1 LAVRKHTAQ
10 RIGTRALST
19 CTPLGE
25 KMKTVRSLAAI
36 AAAAAL
42 FAACRDTDSTAPARS
57 MVAGAPALS
66 VNTETPVYSPELAKI
81 QAGLVANGINNVALA
96 TAEVSVAVDS
106 AGWQGSTTLI
116 ANNRTLTLNSAFVP
130 SDPRRG
136 GSANIS
142 YLVDE
147 SNLSAVS
154 RSATNPRFTLT
165 KTELMPEIDAA
176 MLRWQNQ
183 PYCGAPAINKVAYT
197 GADPDLIDGIVF
209 QDPSRI
215 GTPFADITQAGW
227 LPRAFFDA
235 LAPNGSAS
243 ILGVTFTF
251 IFTNAD
257 GNPTDIDHDGRADVA
272 FREIY
277 YNQRFFWTTDANFP
291 GGIDIQ
297 SVATH
302 ESGHAYG
309 LGHFGKVFIDN
320 SGVIKYSPKAV
331 MNAVY
336 VSSFRDLTGTDNA
349 SFCQLWSNAK

>member
-1 LAVRKHTAQ
+1 
-10 RIGTRALST
+10 
-19 CTPLGE
+19 
-25 KMKTVRSLAAI
+25 MKTVRSLAAI
-36 AAAAAL
+36 GAAAAF
-42 FAACRDTDSTAPARS
+42 FAACQNTDSTAPARN
-57 MVAGAPALS
+57 MVVTGPALS
-66 VNTETPVYSPELAKI
+66 VSAETPVYSPELAQI
-81 QAGLVANGINNVALA
+81 QARLVANGINKFALA
-96 TAEVSVAVDS
+96 SAQVSVAADS
-106 AGWQGSTTLI
+106 AGWQGATLLI
-116 ANNRTLTLNSAFVP
+116 ANDRTLTLTSAFVP
-130 SDPRRG
+130 SDSRRG

-142 YLVDE
+142 YLIDE

-183 PYCGAPAINKVAYT
+183 PYCGAPTVSKVPYT
-197 GADPDLIDGIVF
+197 GADPDLIDGLVF

-251 IFTNAD
+251 VFTNPD
-257 GNPTDIDHDGRADVA
+257 GSATDVDHDGRADVA

-277 YNQRFFWTTDANFP
+277 YNQRFFWTTDANFL

-309 LGHFGKVFIDN
+309 LGHFGYVFQDN
-320 SGVIKYSPKAV
+320 KGVIHYAPKAV

-336 VSSFRDLTGTDNA
+336 VSSFRNLAGTDNA
-349 SFCQLWSNAK
+349 SFCQLWANTK